1 MFLGFWKD
9 LPRPIV
15 GLSPMD
21 GVTDAAM
28 RKIVSKYGDPSV
40 IFTEFVS
47 AEGIKAGAVKL
58 LSELIYS
65 EEERPVVA
73 QLFGTDTEAFY
84 ISTMV
89 VCALG
94 FDGVDINMGCPSKS
108 VAGRGGGAGLIKK
121 PELAREIVEVVK
133 KGIEDWVG
141 DVELKDI
148 GLSEEMVKEV
158 EKMKKEKGLKKRVE
172 IPVSVKTRIGYESK
186 EEVEEWMK
194 TVVGFEVAVVSL
206 HGRTFRQMYRGEAD
220 WEVIGEMS
228 KFFKDKETLFLGNGD
243 VKMREDVDEKVK
255 KYGVDGV
262 LIGRAA
268 MGNPFVFKE
277 GSEKLEYK
285 ERLKIAIEHARVYEE
300 IFGKD
305 WFLPMRKHLA
315 WYAKGFEGVSE
326 LRSKL
331 VRTKSADEVE
341 KLIKE
346 YL

>member
-194 TVVGFEVAVVSL
+194 TVVGFGVAAVSL

-220 WEVIGEMS
+220 WEVIGKMS

-243 VKMREDVDEKVK
+243 VKRREDVDEKVK

-277 GSEKLEYK
+277 GNEKLEYK
-285 ERLKIAIEHARVYEE
+285 KRLKIAIEHARVYEE

-315 WYAKGFEGVSE
+315 WYAKGLKG
-326 LRSKL
+326 
-331 VRTKSADEVE
+331 
-341 KLIKE
+341 
-346 YL
+346 

>member
-194 TVVGFEVAVVSL
+194 TVVGFGVAAVSL

-220 WEVIGEMS
+220 WEVIGKMS

-243 VKMREDVDEKVK
+243 VKRREDVDEKVK

-285 ERLKIAIEHARVYEE
+285 KRLKIAIEHARVYEE

-315 WYAKGFEGVSE
+315 WYAKGFEGVGE

-331 VRTKSADEVE
+331 VRTESADEVE

>member
-194 TVVGFEVAVVSL
+194 TVVGFGVAAVSL
-206 HGRTFRQMYRGEAD
+206 HGRTFRQMYRGEG
-220 WEVIGEMS
+220 W
-228 KFFKDKETLFLGNGD
+228 T
-243 VKMREDVDEKVK
+243 
-255 KYGVDGV
+255 
-262 LIGRAA
+262 GR
-268 MGNPFVFKE
+268 
-277 GSEKLEYK
+277 
-285 ERLKIAIEHARVYEE
+285 
-300 IFGKD
+300 
-305 WFLPMRKHLA
+305 
-315 WYAKGFEGVSE
+315 
-326 LRSKL
+326 
-331 VRTKSADEVE
+331 
-341 KLIKE
+341 
-346 YL
+346 

>member
-58 LSELIYS
+58 LSELIYN
-65 EEERPVVA
+65 EGERPVVA
-73 QLFGTDTEAFY
+73 QLFGTDIEAFY

-194 TVVGFEVAVVSL
+194 TVVGFGVAAVSL

-277 GSEKLEYK
+277 GNEKLEYK
-285 ERLKIAIEHARVYEE
+285 KRLKIAIEHARVYEE

-315 WYAKGFEGVSE
+315 WYAKGFEGVGE

-331 VRTKSADEVE
+331 VRTESADEVE